1 MKSLHEY
8 RDNDSLASG
17 YELMRAGEESEGK
30 KLDNIV
36 KVYHEVSKIRRC
48 PICGKPDWCCFVE
61 KDSSTGEELVVCMR
75 DTMECNVE
83 GMDGKRYVYLRKSKL
98 GNSVFEEF
106 EQYNASNRYKMKK
119 DYKFEKAKEQR
130 QLTPVGIIEPRD
142 NPYLNKIYRE
152 AQQILSLDEY
162 HRNYLKGKGWT
173 DELMDFHSVV
183 TFPEDDNLR
192 VRYRNRYK
200 SRSVYRKPLAEKLT
214 EKNGPDGL
222 RGVPGAYK
230 QNNAW
235 TFYGRSGIL
244 FPMYDFGQNVKRLR
258 IRMDYRDQ
266 DRPIFKDTEGYY
278 YIRDNIRYYISMSGI
293 YSLQGQNRVYIKV
306 PGKYRTLSSFE
317 QDEEAEKEGFF
328 ANRLYMG
335 CQSQNEYSLYTR
347 PGDDC
352 SVFILTEGEPKG
364 IFTNYK
370 MGYPVLT
377 TSGVS
382 SYMQL
387 AKSEITETC
396 KKMGMKMMVV
406 ASDADKAEN
415 KKVMDMELKLIQGLR
430 SLGVVVG
437 VAEWE
442 EKHGNGIDDCLASG
456 RWPSFRLV

>member
-1 MKSLHEY
+1 M
-8 RDNDSLASG
+8 DS
-17 YELMRAGEESEGK
+17 
-30 KLDNIV
+30 V

-61 KDSSTGEELVVCMR
+61 KDSGIGEELVVCMR

-83 GMDGKRYVYLRKSKL
+83 GMDGKRYVFIRKSKL

-106 EQYNASNRYKMKK
+106 EQYNASNRGRQK

-130 QLTPVGIIEPRD
+130 QLTPVGIIEPRE
-142 NPYLNKIYRE
+142 NPYLNQIYRE
-152 AQQILSLDEY
+152 AQQILTLDDY

-173 DELMDFHSVV
+173 DELIDFHRIV
-183 TFPEDDNLR
+183 TFPEDDSLR
-192 VRYRNRYK
+192 ARYRNRYK
-200 SRSVYRKPLAEKLT
+200 CKSLYRRNLADAIVKKYGE
-214 EKNGPDGL
+214 DGL

-230 QNNAW
+230 QNNGW

-244 FPMYDFGQNVKRLR
+244 FPMYDFDQNVKRLR

-266 DRPIFKDTEGYY
+266 DRPVFKDAEGFY
-278 YIRDNIRYYISMSGI
+278 YIRDNTRYYISMSGI
-293 YSLQGQNRVYIKV
+293 YSLEGQNKVYIKV
-306 PGKYRTLSSFE
+306 PGKYRTLASFE

-335 CQSQNEYSLYTR
+335 CQSQNEFALYTR

-352 SVFILTEGEPKG
+352 SIFILTEGEPKG

-370 MGYPVLT
+370 MRNPVLT

-387 AKSEITETC
+387 AKSEIVESC
-396 KKMGMKMMVV
+396 RKMGMKMMVV
-406 ASDADKAEN
+406 ASDADKQEN
-415 KKVMDMELKLIQGLR
+415 SKVMDMEQKLILGLK
-430 SLGVVVG
+430 SFKVVVG
-437 VAEWE
+437 VAEWD
-442 EKHGNGIDDCLASG
+442 KKSGNGIDDCLANG
-456 RWPSFRLV
+456 HWPSIHLV